1 MALVPGGGNAEFVN
15 IHKDLL
21 VPIPDKMSFE
31 DSAAIPEVWI
41 TAYMLIKH
49 LGNIQ
54 PG

>member
-31 DSAAIPEVWI
+31 DAAAIPEVWI